1 MTVQNTEIR
10 NIFNQVADLMEIK
23 GENPFRIRAY
33 REAARVVGGMSEQ
46 MARLVAAGEDLT
58 QYRGIGKD
66 LAEKIKEIVDS
77 GNLSFLDDLKS
88 EVPASLLDI
97 LAIPELG
104 PKKVAA
110 LYHELGITTPEELK
124 TAAEKGQIAQ
134 MKGFGAKSQEKIL
147 NSLGQLKKE
156 AAPRMLLS
164 EAEPL
169 AAALESWLK
178 AQEGIKELTI
188 AGSYR
193 RGKAT
198 VGDLDILATCRRGYE
213 DQLMHAFVTFE
224 DVVRINA
231 HGRTKSSVALR
242 SGLQVDLRIVPQVS
256 YGAALHYF
264 TGSKAHNVAVRK
276 LAVEKGLKINE
287 YGVFQD
293 EERIAG
299 ETEAAVYQT
308 VGLAYI
314 EPELREN
321 RGEIEAARAGTL
333 PELITAAD
341 IMGDLHSHSSRTDGT
356 ATAAEMAEAARQM
369 GYEYLAITDHSKK
382 VAIAGGLDEKAVRE
396 QMAEIDR
403 LNGQLKGITLLK
415 GMEVD
420 ILSDGSLDLA
430 DEVLQE
436 LDITVCSIHY
446 QQGLSSARQTERII
460 RAMDHPCLNILG
472 HPSGR
477 LINKRE
483 PMELDM
489 EAVIEAAR
497 QRGVIIEL
505 NGQPDRLDLAHNYC
519 QTAAAKGVKIAVSTD
534 AHSPDNLKLMKNGVT
549 EARRGWLTKADVVN
563 TRPLRELL
571 KLLKRN

>member
-10 NIFNQVADLMEIK
+10 DIFNQMADLMEIK
-23 GENPFRIRAY
+23 GENPFRVRAY
-33 REAARVVGGMSEQ
+33 REAARVIGGMSEQ
-46 MARLVAAGEDLT
+46 MEGLVAAGQDLT

-66 LAEKIKEIVDS
+66 LAEKIKEIVAT
-77 GNLSFLDDLKS
+77 GKLAFLDDLKS

-110 LYHELGITTPEELK
+110 IYHELGIRTTEELQ

-134 MKGFGAKSQEKIL
+134 MKGFGAKSQEKIR
-147 NSLGQLKKE
+147 NSLGQLKKQ
-156 AAPRMLLS
+156 AAPHMLLS
-164 EAEPL
+164 EVQPA

-178 AQEGIKELTI
+178 AREGIKDLTI

-213 DQLMHAFVTFE
+213 EELMKALVEFE
-224 DVVRINA
+224 DVVRIHA
-231 HGRTKSSVALR
+231 HGHTKSSVALR
-242 SGLQVDLRIVPQVS
+242 SGLQVDLRIVARVS

-287 YGVFQD
+287 YGVYKN

-308 VGLAYI
+308 VGLGYM

-333 PELITAAD
+333 PELITASD
-341 IMGDLHSHSSRTDGT
+341 IRGDLHTHSNRTDGT
-356 ATAAEMAEAARQM
+356 ASAAEMAEAARQR

-382 VAIAGGLDEKAVRE
+382 VSIAGGLNEKQLRE
-396 QMAEIDR
+396 QMDEIDR
-403 LNGQLKGITLLK
+403 INEQTEGITILK

-430 DEVLQE
+430 DEVLKE
-436 LDITVCSIHY
+436 LDLTVCSIHY
-446 QQGLSSARQTERII
+446 QQGLSPVRQSERVI
-460 RAMDHPCLNILG
+460 RAMDNPCLNILG

-489 EAVIEAAR
+489 ESIIEAAR
-497 QRGVIIEL
+497 QRGVILEL
-505 NGQPDRLDLAHNYC
+505 NGQPDRLDLACNYC
-519 QTAAAKGVKIAVSTD
+519 QTAAARGVRIAVSTD
-534 AHSPDNLKLMKNGVT
+534 AHSPDNLKLMKNGIT

-563 TRPLRELL
+563 TRPLKDLL
-571 KLLKRN
+571 PLFKRK

>member
-10 NIFNQVADLMEIK
+10 DIFNQVADLMEIK
-23 GENPFRIRAY
+23 GENPFRVRAY

-46 MARLVAAGEDLT
+46 MEGLVAAGQDLT

-66 LAEKIKEIVDS
+66 LAEKIKEIVAT
-77 GNLSFLDDLKS
+77 GKLAFLDDLKS

-110 LYHELGITTPEELK
+110 IYHELGISTTDELQ

-134 MKGFGAKSQEKIL
+134 MKGFGAKSQEKIR
-147 NSLGQLKKE
+147 NSLGQLKKQ

-164 EAEPL
+164 EVQPA

-178 AQEGIKELTI
+178 GREGIKDLTI

-198 VGDLDILATCRRGYE
+198 VGDLDLLATCRRGYE
-213 DQLMHAFVTFE
+213 EELMKAFVEFE
-224 DVVRINA
+224 DVVRIHA
-231 HGRTKSSVALR
+231 HGHTKSSVALR
-242 SGLQVDLRIVPQVS
+242 SGLQVDLRIVPRVS

-287 YGVFQD
+287 YGVYEN

-308 VGLAYI
+308 VGLGYM

-333 PELITAAD
+333 PELITASD
-341 IMGDLHSHSSRTDGT
+341 IRGDLHTHSNRTDGT
-356 ATAAEMAEAARQM
+356 ASAAEMAEAARQR

-382 VAIAGGLDEKAVRE
+382 VSIAGGLNEKQLRE
-396 QMAEIDR
+396 QMDEIDR
-403 LNGQLKGITLLK
+403 INEQTEGITILK

-430 DEVLQE
+430 DEVLKE
-436 LDITVCSIHY
+436 LDLTVCSIHY
-446 QQGLSSARQTERII
+446 QQGLSPARQNERII
-460 RAMDHPCLNILG
+460 RAMDNPCLNILG

-489 EAVIEAAR
+489 EAIIEAAR
-497 QRGVIIEL
+497 QRGVILEL
-505 NGQPDRLDLAHNYC
+505 NGQPDRLDLACNYC
-519 QTAAAKGVKIAVSTD
+519 QTAAARGVRIAVSTD
-534 AHSPDNLKLMKNGVT
+534 AHSPDNLKLMKNGIT
-549 EARRGWLTKADVVN
+549 EARRGWLKKADVVN
-563 TRPLRELL
+563 TRPLKDLL
-571 KLLKRN
+571 PLFKRK

>member
-10 NIFNQVADLMEIK
+10 DIFNQVADLMEIK
-23 GENPFRIRAY
+23 GENPFRVRAY
-33 REAARVVGGMSEQ
+33 REAARLVGGMSEQ
-46 MARLVAAGEDLT
+46 MARLVADGEDLT

-77 GNLSFLDDLKS
+77 GKLSFLDILKA

-110 LYHELGITTPEELK
+110 IYHELGITTTEQLK

-147 NSLGQLKKE
+147 NSLGQRKKE

-164 EAEPL
+164 EVEPL
-169 AAALESWLK
+169 AAALESRLK
-178 AQEGIKELTI
+178 DQEGIKQLTI

-213 DQLMHAFVTFE
+213 KKLMRAFVEFE
-224 DVVRINA
+224 DVVRIHA

-242 SGLQVDLRIVPQVS
+242 SGLQVDLRIVPQIS

-276 LAVEKGLKINE
+276 LAVGKGLKINE
-287 YGVFQD
+287 YGVFKD
-293 EERIAG
+293 KERIAG

-308 VGLAYI
+308 VGLAYM

-333 PELITAAD
+333 PELITDAD
-341 IMGDLHSHSSRTDGT
+341 IRGDLHSHSSRTDGT
-356 ATAAEMAEAARQM
+356 ATAAEMAEAARQL

-382 VAIAGGLDEKAVRE
+382 VAIAGGLDEKALRE

-403 LNGQLKGITLLK
+403 INDRLKGITLLK

-430 DEVLQE
+430 DELLQE
-436 LDITVCSIHY
+436 LDLTVCSIHY
-446 QQGLSSARQTERII
+446 QQGLSSAKQTERII
-460 RAMDHPCLNILG
+460 RAMDHPRFHILG

-477 LINKRE
+477 LINKRK

-505 NGQPDRLDLAHNYC
+505 NCQPDRLDLAHNYC
-519 QTAAAKGVKIAVSTD
+519 QSAAAKGVKIAVSTD
-534 AHSPDNLKLMKNGVT
+534 AHSPENLRLMKNGVT
-549 EARRGWLTKADVVN
+549 EARRGWLTKADVIN
-563 TRPLRELL
+563 TRPLKGLL
-571 KLLKRN
+571 GLLKRN

>member
-1 MTVQNTEIR
+1 MIVQNTEIR
-10 NIFNQVADLMEIK
+10 DIFNQVADLMEIK

-33 REAARVVGGMSEQ
+33 REAARVIGGMSEQ
-46 MARLVAAGEDLT
+46 MARLVEAGEDLT

-66 LAEKIKEIVDS
+66 LAEKIKEILDS
-77 GNLSFLDDLKS
+77 GELSFLDNLKT
-88 EVPASLLDI
+88 EVPPSLLDI

-110 LYHELGITTPEELK
+110 IYHELGVTTTEELK
-124 TAAEKGQIAQ
+124 AAAKKGQIAQ
-134 MKGFGAKSQEKIL
+134 IKGFGAKSQKKIL

-164 EAEPL
+164 EAESL
-169 AAALESWLK
+169 AGALESRLK
-178 AQEGIKELTI
+178 VQEGIKQLTV

-213 DQLMHAFVTFE
+213 EKLMKAFVEFE

-231 HGRTKSSVALR
+231 HGRTKSSVTLR
-242 SGLQVDLRIVPQVS
+242 SGLQVDLRIVPGVS

-287 YGVFQD
+287 YGVFKG

-299 ETEAAVYQT
+299 ESEAAVYQT
-308 VGLAYI
+308 VDLAYI

-321 RGEIEAARAGTL
+321 KGEIEAARAGTL
-333 PELITAAD
+333 PELITVFD
-341 IMGDLHSHSSRTDGT
+341 IRGDLHTHTNHTDGT
-356 ATAAEMAEAARQM
+356 ASVSEMAEAARQM

-382 VAIAGGLDEKAVRE
+382 VSIAGGLNEKKLRE

-403 LNGQLKGITLLK
+403 INSRLKGITLLK

-430 DEVLQE
+430 GEVLKE
-436 LDITVCSIHY
+436 LDLTVCSIHY
-446 QQGLSSARQTERII
+446 QQGLSPAKQTERVI

-477 LINKRE
+477 LINKRK

-534 AHSPDNLKLMKNGVT
+534 AHSRDNLKLMKNGIT
-549 EARRGWLTKADVVN
+549 EARRGWLTKADVIN
-563 TRPLRELL
+563 TRTLKELL
-571 KLLKRN
+571 RLLKRN